1 MKRRNHTYRR
11 RPLSGARVKLKLK
24 LFSLAFPLAIVA
36 FLAVMGTALWL
47 VTSSF
52 KQVERVLQQRQVTLA
67 LTSELSRITE
77 LLARLVRAHAATGD
91 TRFLT
96 YYYGLVEYRN
106 GKAAPPPDDPAHYW
120 EQVIAG
126 LREYKPA
133 PEIEGKS
140 FTTRM
145 REAGFSSEE
154 LTL

>member
-1 MKRRNHTYRR
+1 MWANKQASAEGACPPSVAAAATHPIALRMKRRNHTYRR

-91 TRFLT
+91 
-96 YYYGLVEYRN
+96 
-106 GKAAPPPDDPAHYW
+106 
-120 EQVIAG
+120 
-126 LREYKPA
+126 
-133 PEIEGKS
+133 
-140 FTTRM
+140 
-145 REAGFSSEE
+145 
-154 LTL
+154 